1 MTKNL
6 LMAWE
11 VAQEFGISSGKFLR
25 EFGDNEEL
33 NCQRVGNARIYEK
46 KIVDAFKKKHFKEEK

>member
-1 MTKNL
+1 
-6 LMAWE
+6 MAWE